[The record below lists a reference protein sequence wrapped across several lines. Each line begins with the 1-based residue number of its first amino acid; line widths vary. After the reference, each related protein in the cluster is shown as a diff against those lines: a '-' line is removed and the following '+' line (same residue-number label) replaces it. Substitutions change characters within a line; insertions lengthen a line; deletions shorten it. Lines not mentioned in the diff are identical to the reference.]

1 MMVVMV
7 MRLCK
12 CRGREQQNQRQK
24 KQLFH
29 VAILTKTKSLASV
42 EIAAGTIAVS
52 PLIVVQKENAD
63 HARKQRRIGETP
75 RLI

>member
-1 MMVVMV
+1 MMMMMAVV

-12 CRGREQQNQRQK
+12 RSGREQQNQRQK

-29 VAILTKTKSLASV
+29 AAILTKTKRLASV

-52 PLIVVQKENAD
+52 PLIVVQKVKRGPCPKA
-63 HARKQRRIGETP
+63 A
-75 RLI
+75 

>member
-1 MMVVMV
+1 MMMAVVMP
-7 MRLCK
+7 LCK
-12 CRGREQQNQRQK
+12 RRGREQQHQGQK

-29 VAILTKTKSLASV
+29 AAIVTRIRRLASV
-42 EIAAGTIAVS
+42 EIAAGTITVS